1 MKYDNVNPSHYK
13 DGDKE
18 VWEMMID
25 VYGLDA
31 YLNFCLLNA
40 FKYRMRAGKKQGADY
55 SDDIKKA
62 IWYETQAK
70 KLKNE
75 SNHLQKRVCEGRTA
89 PHFHSNSTIENQ
101 GWQFAN
107 DD

>member
-1 MKYDNVNPSHYK
+1 MQYDNINPAHYK

-25 VYGLDA
+25 IYGLDA

-40 FKYRMRAGKKQGADY
+40 FKYRMRAGKKHGAEY

-75 SNHLQKRVCEGRTA
+75 SNNLQERVREGRSTSY
-89 PHFHSNSTIENQ
+89 FSSNSTIENQ
-101 GWQFAN
+101 RWQFSNN
-107 DD
+107 D